1 MNLVHT
7 YRNDEKLWDSVVE
20 TRKIFFENLGKSTK
34 MKNACDMNSG
44 LINKQHQESCTLEL
58 LKTLGIS
65 VFHNNN
71 RVFHVILLQ
80 EQGCCELILGLM
92 MSLMASM

>member
-1 MNLVHT
+1 MNLVYT

-44 LINKQHQESCTLEL
+44 LINKQHQERWTLEL

-65 VFHNNN
+65 
-71 RVFHVILLQ
+71 Q
-80 EQGCCELILGLM
+80 
-92 MSLMASM
+92 

>member
-20 TRKIFFENLGKSTK
+20 TRKIFFENLGKSIK

-44 LINKQHQESCTLEL
+44 LINEQHQKRFTLEL

-65 VFHNNN
+65 
-71 RVFHVILLQ
+71 Q
-80 EQGCCELILGLM
+80 
-92 MSLMASM
+92 